1 MFFAGYKP
9 CSTSRSRLGFF
20 RLKDPKTWF
29 RICDVDG
36 DRRLSRD
43 EVISALKAQL
53 PLATEQKRFSYPN
66 GFLGSLCVCV
76 FWDVLRRIVPSDFD
90 HVHSLICLGGP

>member
-1 MFFAGYKP
+1 MWTQIGN
-9 CSTSRSRLGFF
+9 RSVKCAVWLE
-20 RLKDPKTWF
+20 DPKTWF

-53 PLATEQKRFSYPN
+53 PLATWNAGKVSVYVFFGAHILIYPTRAD
-66 GFLGSLCVCV
+66 C
-76 FWDVLRRIVPSDFD
+76 
-90 HVHSLICLGGP
+90 ICSKA